1 MGSHPLNFVV
11 SLWRRKTRF
20 FIFLGVVL
28 LIFAGLSVVAI
39 ENYRLFFGMYHDDSI
54 YLVSAKSLADG
65 LGYKIISLPGD
76 PVQSKYPIGFPL
88 YLAAFWKL
96 FPQFPQNLLP
106 IEIAQTVVGAAACI
120 VSTAYLIATRK
131 ITWLIGAVIVA
142 ACLFNQRYIDVAPMI
157 LSDFM
162 CALLAAIALWRTE
175 VLLRSSGFR
184 SVDARIDQS
193 VHAPTLQI
201 QGAPSKVQWILLG
214 ILWSLPLFIRVQGI
228 IAAAACFIFLVL
240 HKRYKGALIAGL
252 VSAAIIIPEIA
263 WQGFNAAHSSSFI
276 GFYTGY
282 LPTDRHG
289 AVSLTKFFDIMH
301 TSNTWGHF
309 IQVGTFFPFLLKI
322 PFSELSPVMYFLIY
336 RLGYFVLELPFLFG
350 ALIELRR
357 VRLPGLYCLLYTLPL
372 LLVPVRIEF
381 RQILPV
387 LPFTYYF
394 FLQGFRLIARWLKPQ
409 DILLR
414 NAYTVLCSGIF
425 TVLAVYL
432 IFGGMIESL
441 QRSDFYENTLRR
453 NAPRYSPQAGNTDYA
468 EAFYWVEN
476 NTTTADVFLC
486 NSDPLFYLYTG
497 RKAMQPWKVD
507 MFSIVNEKPPPPD
520 AMLDAIRYSRA
531 KYIMVDPL
539 FRGLGK
545 GPSPADFLVICL
557 SLRYPGSISP
567 VFRSSHGLIHIWEI
581 HPRLAQ

>member
-1 MGSHPLNFVV
+1 VSMGSHPLNVAL
-11 SLWRRKTRF
+11 SLLRRKTRF
-20 FIFLGVVL
+20 FVFLGVVL
-28 LIFAGLSVVAI
+28 LIFAGLSLVAI

-65 LGYKIISLPGD
+65 LGYKIISLPGE

-106 IEIAQTVVGAAACI
+106 IEIAQTLVGAAACI

-131 ITWLIGAVIVA
+131 ITWLIGAVIIA

-162 CALLAAIALWRTE
+162 CALFAAIALWRTE
-175 VLLRSSGFR
+175 VLLRR
-184 SVDARIDQS
+184 SAHNS
-193 VHAPTLQI
+193 PGSAGLQP
-201 QGAPSKVQWILLG
+201 AHFNWIVLG

-228 IAAAACFIFLVL
+228 IAAVACFIFLVL
-240 HKRYKGALIAGL
+240 HKRYKGALIAGF

-263 WQGFNAAHSSSFI
+263 WQGFNAAHSPSFI

-282 LPTDRHG
+282 LPTDRQG

-322 PFSELSPVMYFLIY
+322 PFTELSPVMYFLIY

-394 FLQGFRLIARWLKPQ
+394 FLQGFRLIGRWLKPQ
-409 DILLR
+409 EILLR
-414 NAYTVLCSGIF
+414 NIYTVLCAGIF
-425 TVLAVYL
+425 MVVAAYL
-432 IFGGMIESL
+432 IFGGIVESL
-441 QRSDFYENTLRR
+441 QRSDFYENTIRR

-507 MFSIVNEKPPPPD
+507 MFSIVNEKPPSPD
-520 AMLDAIRYSRA
+520 AMLDAIRYSHA

-557 SLRYPGSISP
+557 SLRYPGSIKP
-567 VFRSSHGLIHIWEI
+567 VFKSSHGLIHIWEI
-581 HPRLAQ
+581 DPKLAR